1 MRKVIIMF
9 ALAMGI
15 ITANAQENVT
25 VETTNGSEQPTL
37 TKEVYPQK
45 EADGDLYHGLSRKLT
60 FDRMIPPHGLEVTYD
75 KTVHVIFPA
84 EVRYVDLGS
93 PDLIAGKADGA
104 ENIIRVKATVRNFP
118 NETNMSVI
126 TEDGSFYTFNVKY
139 AAEPLLL
146 NVEMCDFIHDG
157 STVNRPNNAQEIYLK
172 ELGSESPML
181 ELELGADD
189 YLTKPFHLAE
199 LNARVKSVIRRR
211 QAKGDVSITMGNL
224 LLYPDK
230 RQVEVGG
237 VPLQLNRKEFD
248 LLYYFIVNPD
258 RVINKMSLAE
268 SVWGDNIDQVDS
280 LDFIYSQV
288 KNLRRKLKQAE
299 ATVELKAVYGFGYK
313 LSEV

>member
-1 MRKVIIMF
+1 MKILIVEDEPDLRETIRISLVKEHFV
-9 ALAMGI
+9 
-15 ITANAQENVT
+15 
-25 VETTNGSEQPTL
+25 VETAADYFSALDKVNDYDYDCILLDIMLPGGSGL
-37 TKEVYPQK
+37 
-45 EADGDLYHGLSRKLT
+45 DLLRELKRLRRS
-60 FDRMIPPHGLEVTYD
+60 DSV
-75 KTVHVIFPA
+75 
-84 EVRYVDLGS
+84 
-93 PDLIAGKADGA
+93 LI
-104 ENIIRVKATVRNFP
+104 I
-118 NETNMSVI
+118 S
-126 TEDGSFYTFNVKY
+126 
-139 AAEPLLL
+139 
-146 NVEMCDFIHDG
+146 
-157 STVNRPNNAQEIYLK
+157 
-172 ELGSESPML
+172 
-181 ELELGADD
+181 
-189 YLTKPFHLAE
+189 
-199 LNARVKSVIRRR
+199 
-211 QAKGDVSITMGNL
+211 AKDSIKMGNL